1 MIKIGAEPLKK
12 QEKFWNHALFHPT
25 DAIEDPWGRRILDRM
40 AEDGAIKTIRIYA
53 MLEDIVYDDG
63 EGNLL
68 YDFRLNDL
76 RLDYLIEK
84 GYDVLIAYAAMPAC
98 IAADPSLFNTAS
110 KNSTRYKGKQFI
122 TSPPKDYAL
131 WEEVCYEYT
140 RHLVERYGEGTVAGW
155 HCHCWNEPDGAF
167 FMNNLPY
174 GEYLQKSTEYCK
186 LYDAFV
192 RGVRRAS
199 HGIRVGG
206 PALAHGHAFFDR
218 FLAHVKESGVEM
230 NYISLHTY
238 GTGPSNLNRGKVP
251 VAVENHFNLTID
263 PYMEAI
269 RKYGFEGTEL
279 IIDEWGASTAG
290 YYNVEECP
298 VLIFREHEIFASY
311 FTKLIARL
319 VETGYPFSKLM
330 ICLSGQ
336 HEMVTDFSGF
346 RNFFTLNFI
355 AKPIYNAHLMTSRL
369 CDYLVSAEGKSEN
382 LFVIPTTDAE
392 GSYAL
397 MVTYCE
403 PLFGEDLPPVTE
415 EVTFSED
422 ISDRVVEI
430 YCIDKTHT
438 NPYRTWERAGMPAV
452 TGEVLQTLRKEG
464 ELAPMQVQ
472 GGAEPIRLPLT
483 ANATYLITVKRKET
497 GK

>member
-1 MIKIGAEPLKK
+1 M
-12 QEKFWNHALFHPT
+12 
-25 DAIEDPWGRRILDRM
+25 
-40 AEDGAIKTIRIYA
+40 
-53 MLEDIVYDDG
+53 
-63 EGNLL
+63 
-68 YDFRLNDL
+68 
-76 RLDYLIEK
+76 
-84 GYDVLIAYAAMPAC
+84 
-98 IAADPSLFNTAS
+98 
-110 KNSTRYKGKQFI
+110 
-122 TSPPKDYAL
+122 
-131 WEEVCYEYT
+131 
-140 RHLVERYGEGTVAGW
+140 
-155 HCHCWNEPDGAF
+155 
-167 FMNNLPY
+167 
-174 GEYLQKSTEYCK
+174 
-186 LYDAFV
+186 
-192 RGVRRAS
+192 
-199 HGIRVGG
+199 
-206 PALAHGHAFFDR
+206 
-218 FLAHVKESGVEM
+218 
-230 NYISLHTY
+230 
-238 GTGPSNLNRGKVP
+238 
-251 VAVENHFNLTID
+251 
-263 PYMEAI
+263 
-269 RKYGFEGTEL
+269 
-279 IIDEWGASTAG
+279 
-290 YYNVEECP
+290 
-298 VLIFREHEIFASY
+298 LIFREHEVFASY

-422 ISDRVVEI
+422 ISDREVEI

-452 TGEVLQTLRKEG
+452 TGELLRALRKEG

-472 GGAEPIRLPLT
+472 GGAEPIRISLT